1 MDGDP
6 HSSTPKSMKDV
17 VSSKLAIDL
26 FAKVRKAGAEM
37 QLPSDCPTTVP
48 IAALDAATQAIAIT
62 DAPPGRHIVFANRA
76 LCRLTGYR
84 QEEIIGKTFR
94 LFSCPET
101 EFDATEKLRLAVQ
114 DGRSATADI
123 TCARKDGSIYRIRT
137 HVSPI
142 KDAQGTITHW
152 ISFQKD
158 ITAEDQAF
166 ARLEAISERLEATLA
181 ATGDGAWDWDIV
193 SGTLHW
199 SDRLLEMLGL
209 EGKEREVF
217 DIDTFL
223 AHTHP
228 ADRGRLLRAMRAHL
242 MEHRPLNISLR
253 MLHRGGQ
260 ILEVTCKGRASYDD
274 TDTPQRMVGT
284 ISDVS
289 ALSKANRRLLRTES
303 MAQIGNWDF
312 NAGNEEMLWSAE
324 TGRILGDPANGGGSH
339 LDRFIDCFHPDDRV
353 MVDASINAGQSFIL
367 DARIVQPSGALRH
380 VQLSGD
386 GIHGHDGQVIGM
398 FGVIQDTTR
407 RVEQEASLQRARK
420 MEAFGQ
426 LAGGVAHDFNNLMA
440 VIMGNLELLKETPTG
455 DPLRGDLI
463 EEALSAVV
471 RGRDLTGSLLNFTHK
486 AVLRPRVIDVAHCM
500 AEVRRIANTSL
511 PAGLELRVNHDPAV
525 GQVSVDPEG
534 LQSCLIGLVLNAR
547 DATSDLSPIRL
558 RTRMVT
564 AISGDPRL
572 ISSDGGRAL
581 PPGTYVEISVIDTG
595 RGIAPD
601 HLARIFEPFFTTKGV
616 GKGSGL
622 GLSRVSGFAQQS
634 GGAVR
639 VESQEGR
646 GTTVA
651 ILLPRA

>member
-1 MDGDP
+1 MDGDQ
-6 HSSTPKSMKDV
+6 HSSTPRSIGDV
-17 VSSKLAIDL
+17 VTGKSGIDL
-26 FAKVRKAGAEM
+26 LARFRKPGIDAP
-37 QLPSDCPTTVP
+37 LPPECPTTVP
-48 IAALDAATQAIAIT
+48 IAALDAATQAVAIT
-62 DAPPGRHIVFANRA
+62 DAPPGRRIVFANRA

-84 QEEIIGKTFR
+84 QEEIIGQTFR
-94 LFSCPET
+94 LFSCPQT

-123 TCARKDGSIYRIRT
+123 TCARKDGSLYRIRT

-142 KDAQGTITHW
+142 KNAQGRITHW

-158 ITAEDQAF
+158 ITAEDHAY
-166 ARLEAISERLEATLA
+166 ARLEAITERLEATLA

-193 SGTLHW
+193 AGSMHW

-209 EGKEREVF
+209 EGTEREALT
-217 DIDTFL
+217 IDTFL
-223 AHTHP
+223 SHTHP

-242 MEHRPLNISLR
+242 TERRPLNISLR

-260 ILEVTCKGRASYDD
+260 ILEVTCKGRASFDD
-274 TDTPQRMVGT
+274 ADTAQRMVGT

-289 ALSKANRRLLRTES
+289 ALAKANRRLLRTES

-312 NAGNEEMLWSAE
+312 DAGSDEMLWSAE
-324 TGRILGDPANGGGSH
+324 TGRILGSLTEMSKSR
-339 LDRFIDCFHPDDRV
+339 LDRFVDCFHPDDRI
-353 MVDASINAGQSFIL
+353 MVDASINAGQSFVI
-367 DARIVQPSGALRH
+367 DARVVQPSGALRH

-386 GIHGHDGQVIGM
+386 GVHGHDGQVIGM

-407 RVEQEASLQRARK
+407 RVEQEASMQRARK

-440 VIMGNLELLKETPTG
+440 VIMGNLELLKETPAD
-455 DPLRGDLI
+455 DPLRTDLI

-486 AVLRPRVIDVAHCM
+486 AVLRPRLIDVAQCLS
-500 AEVRRIANTSL
+500 EVRRIGHTSL
-511 PAGLELRVNHDPAV
+511 PAGVELRVNHDPAV
-525 GQVSVDPEG
+525 GQVSVDPAG
-534 LQSCLIGLVLNAR
+534 LQSCLIGLILNAR
-547 DATSDLSPIRL
+547 DATSDLSAIRL
-558 RTRMVT
+558 QTRMIT

-581 PPGTYVEISVIDTG
+581 PPGTYVEISVIDKG

-601 HLARIFEPFFTTKGV
+601 NLSRIFEPFFTTKGV

-639 VESQEGR
+639 VESVEGR